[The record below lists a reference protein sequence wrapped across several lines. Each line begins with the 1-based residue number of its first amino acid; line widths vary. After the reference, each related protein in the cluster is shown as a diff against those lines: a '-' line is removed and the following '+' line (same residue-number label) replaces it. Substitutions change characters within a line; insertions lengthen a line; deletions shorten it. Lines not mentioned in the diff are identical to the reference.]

1 MDEMRQAR
9 PDRKTEPSADAPIF
23 DPTDWRLTEFES
35 RLCDETRAL
44 AAEKFAPRAAEI
56 DRDARFPTENYADL
70 HASGLMGIC
79 VPEEY
84 GGRGADLRAYMLAAA
99 EIGRYC
105 GATAL
110 TFNMHVSSCLWT
122 GFLAD
127 NLPMNDDLRRTHN
140 QMRQRHYRRI
150 LDAGAIYAQ
159 PFSEGGDAA
168 AGKAAFGT
176 TALVTEG
183 GWVINGRK
191 IFASLSGHA
200 DYYGA
205 LCTELETADSVP
217 SRANTMYI
225 AIDSKAKGVTVEGEW
240 DPLGMRGTVSR
251 TLIFKDVFVPF
262 EEQLMPRGVYFNA
275 AKQWPHMFMTLTPS
289 YIGIAQ
295 AAYDFTVRY
304 LRGEQPGTPP
314 VKRRMYATKQ
324 LAVAQM
330 KIMLEQ
336 TKAIWFQ
343 AITEARPNPS
353 KEALMRAWAA
363 QYSVMENANEIAQLA
378 VRTCGGQAMLRSLS
392 LERLYRDSRCGALML
407 PWTAELCTDFLGR
420 GVLYEP
426 GESDDD

>member
-1 MDEMRQAR
+1 MDDLRQNDGVVANVL
-9 PDRKTEPSADAPIF
+9 DGDSPIF
-23 DPTDWRLTEFES
+23 DPVDWRLSDFEAA
-35 RLCDETRAL
+35 LCAETRSL
-44 AAEKFAPRAAEI
+44 AAGRFAARAPGI
-56 DRDARFPTENYADL
+56 DRAARFPTENYADL
-70 HASGLMGIC
+70 HANDLMGIC
-79 VPEEY
+79 IPKHF

-127 NLPMNDDLRRTHN
+127 NLSMSADQRTSHDA
-140 QMRQRHYRRI
+140 MRHRHYHRI
-150 LDAGAIYAQ
+150 LEEGAIYAQ

-168 AGKAAFGT
+168 AGKTAFGT
-176 TALVTEG
+176 TAMIVDG
-183 GWVINGRK
+183 GWIINGRK

-200 DYYGA
+200 DYYGV
-205 LCTELETADSVP
+205 LCTELAAADATP

-225 AIDSKAKGVTVEGEW
+225 AIDSRAAGVSVEGEW

-251 TLIFKDVFVPF
+251 TLVFKDVFVPF
-262 EEQLMPRGVYFNA
+262 EEQLMPRGVYFKA
-275 AKQWPHMFMTLTPS
+275 ARQWPHMFMTLTPS
-289 YIGIAQ
+289 YMGIAQ
-295 AAYDFTVRY
+295 AAYDFTIRY

-336 TKAIWFQ
+336 TKSLWFQ

-353 KEALMRAWAA
+353 KDALMRAWAA

-378 VRTCGGQAMLRSLS
+378 VRTCGGQAMLRSLP

-407 PWTAELCTDFLGR
+407 PWTAELCTDMLGK
-420 GVLYEP
+420 GLLYEA
-426 GESDDD
+426 GESDEG

>member
-1 MDEMRQAR
+1 MD
-9 PDRKTEPSADAPIF
+9 DLRKNDGVVANVRDGDSPIF
-23 DPTDWRLTEFES
+23 DPVDWRLSDFEAA
-35 RLCDETRAL
+35 LCAETRSLGAGRF
-44 AAEKFAPRAAEI
+44 AARAPGI
-56 DRDARFPTENYADL
+56 DRAARFPTENYADL
-70 HASGLMGIC
+70 HANDLMGIC
-79 VPEEY
+79 IPKHY

-127 NLPMNDDLRRTHN
+127 NLPMSADQRTSHDA
-140 QMRQRHYRRI
+140 MRHRHYHRI
-150 LDAGAIYAQ
+150 LEEGAIYAQ

-168 AGKAAFGT
+168 AGKTAFGT
-176 TALVTEG
+176 TALIADG
-183 GWVINGRK
+183 GWIINGRK

-200 DYYGA
+200 DYYGV
-205 LCTELETADSVP
+205 LCTELATADATP

-225 AIDSKAKGVTVEGEW
+225 AIDSRAAGVSVEGEW

-251 TLIFKDVFVPF
+251 TLVFKDVFVPF

-275 AKQWPHMFMTLTPS
+275 ARQWPHMFMTLTPS
-289 YIGIAQ
+289 YMGIAQ
-295 AAYDFTVRY
+295 AAYDFTIRY

-336 TKAIWFQ
+336 TKSLWFQ
-343 AITEARPNPS
+343 AITEARPHPS
-353 KEALMRAWAA
+353 KDALMRAWAA

-378 VRTCGGQAMLRSLS
+378 VRTCGGQAMLRSLP

-407 PWTAELCTDFLGR
+407 PWTAELCTDMLGK
-420 GVLYEP
+420 GLLYEA
-426 GESDDD
+426 GESDEG